1 MIVTGLGRARLTL
14 RQRFEYVMK
23 RLYRCINWLPI
34 FATALPI
41 ALFALGAGAW
51 GKERHPIIHG
61 WVSSGFFRDVCY
73 PWVTQF
79 LPIAFYAIYIALFFQ
94 KRIARAEVLSS
105 MVLYSLIIGGFW
117 CFAILILGLANQGAG
132 R

>member
-1 MIVTGLGRARLTL
+1 MILTVLARACLTPS
-14 RQRFEYVMK
+14 QRFGYAMK
-23 RLYRCINWLPI
+23 GFYRSINWLPV

-41 ALFALGAGAW
+41 ALFVLGAGGW

-79 LPIAFYAIYIALFFQ
+79 LPFAFYVTYMALFFQ
-94 KRIARAEVLSS
+94 KRISRAEVVSS
-105 MVLYSLIIGGFW
+105 VVLYSLVIGGFW
-117 CFAILILGLANQGAG
+117 CFAFLLSGLANQGAG